1 MKINVYLPSGML
13 YETYSAYPMNTPRVN
28 FWWIQHH
35 NQMYEQQQMFFFF
48 FYLFVAMLNQNSYED
63 DKVNN

>member
-48 FYLFVAMLNQNSYED
+48 YLFVAMLNQNSYED

>member
-35 NQMYEQQQMFFFF
+35 NQMYEQQQIFFF